1 MQGGVASLDTCG
13 KCRLNMTNGHSREVV
28 RAHAAYKNYRARR
41 TERVNERGDALYYSF
56 ARGIFRSED
65 RELLPTTIALP
76 QPAPSR
82 LPGSTSSYAR
92 IFSPELDLILACCG
106 NDPDGRLS
114 ARIQQILR
122 DGVDWERLVELVH
135 HHGLVPLVY
144 RRLSA
149 EKDASRSPGLE
160 ALRQQDTANAHRTLW
175 LTLELL
181 NIHRHLRARGL
192 EVLPY
197 KGPVLAEALY
207 GNVALRQFSDLDL
220 LIRGDDLPTIKE
232 ALAELGYEPGLR
244 LAQAAERDYLKSGY
258 EFTFDGAR
266 GRNLLEIKW
275 QILPRFYAIGFDVND
290 FFERAAVVTIEG
302 QQLRTLCAQDLMLVL
317 CVHAAKHAWKQI
329 SWLCDIVQLARSH
342 ALDWTALQAKAEGL
356 GITRIVAVAF
366 LLAHKLLGAGL
377 PAQLGTERDAD
388 AEVLAQRIV
397 PLIVSE
403 EEFDPE
409 SMAYFR
415 LMMELRERRRDR
427 FSFWWRL
434 LFTPGAGEWSAVR
447 LPGALSPLYRVVRIC
462 RLAGRLIL
470 PRSV

>member
-1 MQGGVASLDTCG
+1 M
-13 KCRLNMTNGHSREVV
+13 
-28 RAHAAYKNYRARR
+28 
-41 TERVNERGDALYYSF
+41 
-56 ARGIFRSED
+56 
-65 RELLPTTIALP
+65 
-76 QPAPSR
+76 
-82 LPGSTSSYAR
+82 
-92 IFSPELDLILACCG
+92 
-106 NDPDGRLS
+106 
-114 ARIQQILR
+114 
-122 DGVDWERLVELVH
+122 
-135 HHGLVPLVY
+135 
-144 RRLSA
+144 
-149 EKDASRSPGLE
+149 DASHSPGLE
-160 ALRQQDTANAHRTLW
+160 ALRQQDNANAHRTLW

-181 NIHRHLRARGL
+181 NIHRHLHARGL

-220 LIRGDDLPTIKE
+220 LIRSDDLRTIKA

-258 EFTFDGAR
+258 EYTFDGAR

-290 FFERAAVVTIEG
+290 FFERAIAVTIEG
-302 QQLRTLCAQDLMLVL
+302 QKLRTLCDPDLMLVL

-342 ALDWTALQAKAEGL
+342 ALDWVALQAKAESL
-356 GITRIVAVAF
+356 GVARIVSVTF
-366 LLAHKLLGAGL
+366 LLAHKLLGTAF
-377 PAQLGTERDAD
+377 PAQLGVEKDGV
-388 AEVLAQRIV
+388 AELLAQRIV
-397 PLIVSE
+397 QLMVAE
-403 EEFDPE
+403 EDLDPE

-447 LPGALSPLYRVVRIC
+447 LPGPLFPLYRVVRLG
-462 RLAGRLIL
+462 RLAGRLMR

>member
-1 MQGGVASLDTCG
+1 
-13 KCRLNMTNGHSREVV
+13 
-28 RAHAAYKNYRARR
+28 
-41 TERVNERGDALYYSF
+41 LYYSF
-56 ARGIFRSED
+56 ARGVFRSED
-65 RELLPTTIALP
+65 RELLPTTITLP

-82 LPGSTSSYAR
+82 LPSSTSSYAR
-92 IFSPELDLILACCG
+92 IFNPELDLILACCG
-106 NDPDGRLS
+106 DDSDGRLS
-114 ARIQQILR
+114 ARIQKILR
-122 DGVDWERLVELVH
+122 HGVDWERLVQLAH
-135 HHGLVPLVY
+135 HHGLVPLVF

-149 EKDASRSPGLE
+149 EMDASRSPGLE

-181 NIHRHLRARGL
+181 NIHRHLQTRGL
-192 EVLPY
+192 EALPY

-220 LIRGDDLPTIKE
+220 LIRSNDLPTIKD

-258 EFTFDGAR
+258 EYTFDGAR

-302 QQLRTLCAQDLMLVL
+302 QKLRTLCDQDLMLVL

-342 ALDWTALQAKAEGL
+342 ALDWTALQAKAESL
-356 GITRIVAVAF
+356 GITRIVAVTF
-366 LLAHKLLGAGL
+366 LLAHKLLGAAL
-377 PAQLGTERDAD
+377 PAQLGIQIKKDAD
-388 AEVLAQRIV
+388 VEVLAQRIV
-397 PLIVSE
+397 HLMVAE
-403 EEFDPE
+403 EELDPE

-434 LFTPGAGEWSAVR
+434 LVTPGAGEWSAVR
-447 LPGALSPLYRVVRIC
+447 LPRPLFPLYRVVRIC
-462 RLAGRLIL
+462 RLAGRLIS
-470 PRSV
+470 PRSP